1 MTSSSSSRKIKNCRK
16 DTGYST
22 GSSHTSAR
30 IHKNRYKRSR
40 SRESSKERLPSD
52 GRKINKQRLKRSDQE
67 TKGRRRLEEAF
78 SEESESNL
86 SPVEKKEEP
95 KREKVKPRSYEKE
108 RTISVSTSDPSS
120 E

>member
-30 IHKNRYKRSR
+30 IHKNRYKKSR

-86 SPVEKKEEP
+86 SPVEKKGRTETGESEAQ
-95 KREKVKPRSYEKE
+95 KLRE
-108 RTISVSTSDPSS
+108 RTHNFCIHK
-120 E
+120 